1 MPQRTWRPSQGA
13 FCSKFE
19 AMDQLAFDLQEDI
32 EIAAASEAG
41 KAASTADTDQSLPA
55 KRTHNRAPLPDH
67 LERQE
72 EILSP
77 GDACNDCGGAL
88 KQLAE
93 GVTEELEYVPGHLR

>member
-1 MPQRTWRPSQGA
+1 
-13 FCSKFE
+13 
-19 AMDQLAFDLQEDI
+19 MDQLAFDLQEDI